1 MMKDPE
7 KIKKQ
12 RNKYIIIFIVLSFI
26 ILLIP
31 VGLTHRGCQ
40 FWNLTGQES
49 AHIGDA
55 LGGMTAPFLAIGAA
69 VLTFIAFW
77 VQYVYNIEQKDDL
90 TVERFEHNLFELM
103 NHQETI
109 TNGLSIELED
119 EIETGV
125 TIDYQS
131 NKILGRDVFEALYR
145 QYIIKVYYMV
155 NGDYVPKSE
164 EYVGLKEMFQ
174 NDNDA
179 FKHYVEDKS
188 VGRLDHYFRHLYH
201 IFRYIKRS
209 GFSETD
215 QYRYASLVR
224 SNLSQYELVL
234 LFYNC
239 LSPNGI
245 EKFKG
250 LVEDFALLNNLR
262 VNLLAKEGDRRLYRE
277 KMQDGYVDRDN
288 MPQTE
293 YSLRAFRYRASE
305 S

>member
-1 MMKDPE
+1 
-7 KIKKQ
+7 
-12 RNKYIIIFIVLSFI
+12 
-26 ILLIP
+26 
-31 VGLTHRGCQ
+31 
-40 FWNLTGQES
+40 
-49 AHIGDA
+49 
-55 LGGMTAPFLAIGAA
+55 
-69 VLTFIAFW
+69 
-77 VQYVYNIEQKDDL
+77 
-90 TVERFEHNLFELM
+90 M

-109 TNGLSIELED
+109 INGLSIELED

-125 TIDYQS
+125 SIDYQS
-131 NKILGRDVFEALYR
+131 NKISGRDVFEALYR

-155 NGDYVPKSE
+155 DGDYVPKSE
-164 EYVGLKEMFQ
+164 EYVGLKELFQ

-201 IFRYIKRS
+201 IFRYIKMS
-209 GFSETD
+209 DFSEVD
-215 QYRYASLVR
+215 KYRYASLVR

-262 VNLLAKEGDRRLYRE
+262 VNLLAKEEDRRLYRE
-277 KMQDGYVDRDN
+277 KMREGYVDRGN
-288 MPQTE
+288 MAHTE
-293 YSLRAFRYRASE
+293 YSSRAFRYRE
-305 S
+305 SGS

>member
-1 MMKDPE
+1 MKDPE
-7 KIKKQ
+7 KIRKQ
-12 RNKYIIIFIVLSFI
+12 RNIYIITFIVLSLI

-31 VGLTHRGCQ
+31 VGLTHRGCH
-40 FWNLTGQES
+40 FWDLTGQES

-103 NHQETI
+103 NHQEII

-119 EIETGV
+119 EIETGISV
-125 TIDYQS
+125 DYLS

-145 QYIIKVYYMV
+145 QYIIKVYYFV
-155 NGDYVPKSE
+155 DGDYVPKSK

-188 VGRLDHYFRHLYH
+188 VGRLDHYFRHLFH

-209 GFSETD
+209 GFSEAD

-239 LSPNGI
+239 LSSNGI
-245 EKFKG
+245 KKFKG

-262 VNLLAKEGDRRLYRE
+262 VNLLAKEEDRILYNE
-277 KMQDGYVDRDN
+277 KMQERYVDRDN
-288 MPQTE
+288 IPQTE
-293 YSLRAFRYRASE
+293 YSTRAFRYRPSE